1 MSVIEGSPC
10 DVVSGATES
19 EVYQQTDHGASV
31 KSCLNV
37 TECALALGTICQFN
51 FPAAVKGVRTKW
63 SISQITVGFPTV
75 GGGPYAGS
83 IVAENHLADHS
94 GSRLVPGPPP
104 LHCPTFPDEFL
115 AEARRLFR
123 ARTAA
128 SQLRQR
134 APGLAPSRIP
144 RPLQRGRRGSS
155 RSSSQFHPPVAA
167 TLGRRSVHSRRR
179 TRPGPQAGLFPPWTG
194 PSSPRSP
201 VTSSPAPAAP

>member
-1 MSVIEGSPC
+1 MIFARRWDRGKHEFGLARLPGPMLPAGLAPGRAVGRRGS
-10 DVVSGATES
+10 
-19 EVYQQTDHGASV
+19 
-31 KSCLNV
+31 
-37 TECALALGTICQFN
+37 
-51 FPAAVKGVRTKW
+51 KW